1 MIEQLIAE
9 RHTACVREACSGRP
23 VAWVLEV
30 EPGCAGMLHT
40 LGSHRR
46 QGLGKWAFAGLLS
59 KLQLQHR
66 QLEEQLQQQ
75 QQEAG
80 AVSRADSSGCSAG
93 SGFAGGSW
101 PGGHVYC
108 YVVQENTAS
117 IQLMESLG
125 MANTGT
131 FVWMGFKQRQCRDAN

>member
-9 RHTACVREACSGRP
+9 RHNACVRCTSTGEP

-40 LGSHRR
+40 VDSHRR
-46 QGLGKWAFAGLLS
+46 KGLGKWAFASLLC
-59 KLQLQHR
+59 KLQLQHQQQGER
-66 QLEEQLQQQ
+66 LQQQ
-75 QQEAG
+75 QQQAG
-80 AVSRADSSGCSAG
+80 TASSECSNGASGAG
-93 SGFAGGSW
+93 DVGEQW

-117 IQLMESLG
+117 IRLMESLG
-125 MANTGT
+125 LTNTGVY
-131 FVWMGFKQRQCRDAN
+131 VWMGFKQR

>member
-1 MIEQLIAE
+1 LIEQLIAE
-9 RHTACVREACSGRP
+9 RHNTCVRSISTGKP

-40 LGSHRR
+40 VDSHRR
-46 QGLGKWAFAGLLS
+46 KGLGRWAFASVLS
-59 KLQLQHR
+59 KLQLQH
-66 QLEEQLQQQ
+66 QQQEEQLQHQQ
-75 QQEAG
+75 QTG
-80 AVSRADSSGCSAG
+80 AASTANSSGCGAASSAG
-93 SGFAGGSW
+93 GAVGGSW

-125 MANTGT
+125 LTNTGT
-131 FVWMGFKQRQCRDAN
+131 YVWMGFKQR